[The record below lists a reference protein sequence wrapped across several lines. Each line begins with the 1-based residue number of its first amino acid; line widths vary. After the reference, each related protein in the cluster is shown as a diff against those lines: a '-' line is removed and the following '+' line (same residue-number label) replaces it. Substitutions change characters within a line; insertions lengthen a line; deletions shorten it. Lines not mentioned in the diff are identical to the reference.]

1 MPLRALRLLDFAVL
15 VIALPVFVV
24 AGLPL
29 LGWAAAAGAWT
40 AQRGVQ
46 ALLERRLAA
55 TGDPHRVTAVLGVS
69 MIVRGWFL
77 LLCILFAGLAERE
90 AGLSAALLALVL
102 ITIHLT
108 TVMIGRPVGPAAGR
122 R

>member
-1 MPLRALRLLDFAVL
+1 
-15 VIALPVFVV
+15 
-24 AGLPL
+24 
-29 LGWAAAAGAWT
+29 
-40 AQRGVQ
+40 VQ
-46 ALLERRLAA
+46 ALLERLVAA

-108 TVMIGRPVGPAAGR
+108 TVMIGRPAGPVAGR